1 MAIIEAKKIFLE
13 GESPT
18 LRSQSDFKTLATIIV
33 NINSSKKKD
42 ETENFKLIYESQ
54 FKHFIKWGKICIKF
68 GSFNFK
74 FGNFEL
80 QLQEATKFFSY
91 F

>member
-33 NINSSKKKD
+33 NINSSKKND
-42 ETENFKLIYESQ
+42 ETENYKLIYESQ
-54 FKHFIKWGKICIKF
+54 FTHFIKWVKF
-68 GSFNFK
+68 ALNLVTLNFNSK
-74 FGNFEL
+74 RPQNFSV
-80 QLQEATKFFSY
+80 TFDFSLLK
-91 F
+91 